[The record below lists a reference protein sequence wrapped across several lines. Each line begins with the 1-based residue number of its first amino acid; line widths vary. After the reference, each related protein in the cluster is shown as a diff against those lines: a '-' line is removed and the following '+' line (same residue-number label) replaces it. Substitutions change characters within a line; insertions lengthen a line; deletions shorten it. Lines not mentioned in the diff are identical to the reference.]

1 MSLAES
7 MESAAA
13 EALKAAMPP
22 EEPTPVAEPKTKE
35 VPTEVATEVAT
46 DVPAEDAAADEQV
59 ESEEQADT
67 QEEQEPVVLP
77 EGYVAVPVVTDKLA
91 TDFVLRDAEGEVEV
105 PALIVEYKA
114 NGKVRKD
121 RLDQV
126 VKLAQ
131 FGVYNAEREA
141 KVQETERAVHLLASE
156 KERLAK
162 VLEEREA
169 QLERILTDDEF
180 FTAVRNAY
188 EEQNS
193 PEARAQRAEDE
204 AKTLRAEREFAP
216 VMAQNERF
224 NEAEVV
230 PALHTIMQALPS
242 VTMEELEERLQMAA
256 LANAEVGPT
265 GVRYIPP
272 SRFDAI
278 RKYIVEDL
286 AVWAQIQHARRL
298 DAQRPSPEVA
308 TAKAEADKARIEAQ
322 KAKRLVGQATKPIG
336 STNGKV
342 QPKKAKAPAT
352 IDEAQALAEREV
364 LASLGL

>member
-13 EALKAAMPP
+13 EALKFVAL
-22 EEPTPVAEPKTKE
+22 EEPTPVAEPKT
-35 VPTEVATEVAT
+35 PEVAP
-46 DVPAEDAAADEQV
+46 DVPAEAVADAEADVSEDAPAEDTPV
-59 ESEEQADT
+59 ESDE
-67 QEEQEPVVLP
+67 VVLP
-77 EGYVAVPVVTDKLA
+77 DGYVAVPVVSDKLA

-105 PALIVEYKA
+105 PELIVEYKA

-141 KVQETERAVHLLASE
+141 KVQENERAVQSLTGE
-156 KERLAK
+156 TERLAK

-169 QLERILTDDEF
+169 QLERILTDEEF
-180 FTAVRNAY
+180 LYAVRDAY
-188 EEQNS
+188 EKQNS
-193 PEARAQRAEDE
+193 PEARAVRAEQE
-204 AKTLRAEREFAP
+204 ASNLRMEREFAP
-216 VMAQNERF
+216 VLAQNEQF
-224 NEAEVV
+224 NDAEVV
-230 PALHTIMQALPS
+230 PALETIMQALPS
-242 VTMEELEERLQMAA
+242 VTMEELEDRLQMVA
-256 LANAEVGPT
+256 LANAEVAPT
-265 GVRYIPP
+265 GQRYIPT

-286 AVWAQIQHARRL
+286 AIWAQIQHARRSESL
-298 DAQRPSPEVA
+298 RPSPELA
-308 TAKAEADKARIEAQ
+308 TAKAETDKARIEAQ

-336 STNGKV
+336 SANGKV

-352 IDEAQALAEREV
+352 VDEAQAQAEREV
-364 LASLGL
+364 LAAFGL

>member
-13 EALKAAMPP
+13 EALKAVPL
-22 EEPTPVAEPKTKE
+22 EEPTPVAEPKTE
-35 VPTEVATEVAT
+35 EVAPESAEEAATEDTEEV
-46 DVPAEDAAADEQV
+46 AADEGDAQDTS
-59 ESEEQADT
+59 ESDT
-67 QEEQEPVVLP
+67 PALP
-77 EGYVAVPVVTDKLA
+77 EGYVAVPTVADKLA

-105 PALIVEYKA
+105 PELVVEYKA

-131 FGVYNAEREA
+131 FGVYNAEREQ
-141 KVQETERAVHLLASE
+141 KVQDTERKALMLEQEKTQREQVLA
-156 KERLAK
+156 
-162 VLEEREA
+162 EREA
-169 QLERILTDDEF
+169 QLERILQDENF
-180 FTAVRNAY
+180 YLAVREAY
-188 EEQNS
+188 ERENS
-193 PEARAQRAEDE
+193 PEQRAARAEEE
-204 AKTLRAEREFAP
+204 AKALRVEREFAP

-230 PALHTIMQALPS
+230 PALETIVQALPS
-242 VTMEELEERLQMAA
+242 VTMEELEERLQMVA
-256 LANAEVGPT
+256 LAHAESAPT

-272 SRFDAI
+272 SRFEAI

-342 QPKKAKAPAT
+342 QPKKAKAPAN
-352 IDEAQALAEREV
+352 IEEAQAQAEREV
-364 LASLGL
+364 LAAMGL